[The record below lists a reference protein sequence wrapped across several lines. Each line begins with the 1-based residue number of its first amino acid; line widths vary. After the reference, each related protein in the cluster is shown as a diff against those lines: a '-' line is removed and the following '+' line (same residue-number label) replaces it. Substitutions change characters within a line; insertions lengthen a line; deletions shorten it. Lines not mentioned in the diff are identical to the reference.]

1 MFKKK
6 RTWII
11 IIVLLLVVL
20 IIFAINKGRTG
31 RGLAVS
37 VEEARPGDIIETV
50 SANGK
55 IQPAQDVIISP
66 YISGEVVELYV
77 KEGDEVQAGDLLA
90 KIDPEIYISAF
101 ERAEANLNSQQANL
115 ANARAR
121 LAQSEASYQNT
132 KISYERNKKLWE
144 QNVISQSE
152 YDAAKASYEV
162 ARAEVDAAE
171 QTVASS
177 EFAVKSAQATL
188 REAKDNLTKTT
199 VSAPNAGTVSKLNVE
214 QGERVAGASQF
225 SAGTEIMRIAN
236 LQNMEVNVEV
246 NENDIVRVSLFDTC
260 TIEVDAY
267 LNEEFLGVVTEIAT
281 SANTTGVSA
290 EQVTNFDV
298 KIRVLPESYA
308 NLIPEDNPRF
318 SPLRPGMSA
327 TVEIRTEYAND
338 ILLIPIGAVT
348 TRSDTADINKE
359 NVQAP
364 AAVGEE
370 EDKQDFVEVVFVYD
384 EGFAR
389 MREVEIGIQDNV
401 NIEIKNGLEEG
412 EEVITAPY
420 SLVSK
425 SLRDGDEVRK
435 TDRKDLFKED

>member
-11 IIVLLLVVL
+11 IIIVLVVIL
-20 IIFAINKGRTG
+20 IIFAINKGKSN
-31 RGLAVS
+31 RGFAVT
-37 VEEARPGDIIETV
+37 VEEAHIGSIIETV

-77 KEGDEVQAGDLLA
+77 KEGDEVKKGDLLV
-90 KIDPEIYISAF
+90 KIDPEIYISAY

-115 ANARAR
+115 ANSRAR
-121 LAQSEASYQNT
+121 FAQAEASFANE
-132 KISYERNKKLWE
+132 KVSFERNKSLFE
-144 QNVISQSE
+144 QEVISQAE
-152 YDAAKASYEV
+152 FDAAKASFEV
-162 ARAEVDAAE
+162 AKAEVDAAK
-171 QTVASS
+171 QTVASA
-177 EFAVKSAQATL
+177 EFAIKSAEATL
-188 REAKDNLTKTT
+188 RESRDNLNKTT
-199 VSAPNAGTVSKLNVE
+199 VSAPNAGTISKLNVE
-214 QGERVAGASQF
+214 KGERVAGASQF

-236 LQNMEVNVEV
+236 LQEMEVNVEV

-267 LNEEFLGVVTEIAT
+267 LNEEFIGVVTEIAT

-308 NLIPEDNPRF
+308 NLIPENNPSY

-327 TVEIRTEYAND
+327 TVEIQTEYARD

-348 TRSDTADINKE
+348 TRADTS
-359 NVQAP
+359 
-364 AAVGEE
+364 AVDTKNTAVNNDDEI
-370 EDKQDFVEVVFVYD
+370 DDFIEVVFVFD
-384 EGFAR
+384 NEIAR
-389 MREVEIGIQDNV
+389 MREVEIGIQDNM
-401 NIEIKNGLEEG
+401 NIQIKEGLEEG
-412 EEVITAPY
+412 EVVVTGPY
-420 SLVSK
+420 SVVSK
-425 SLRDGDEVRK
+425 TLSDGDELRK
-435 TDRKDLFKED
+435 TERDDLFKDD

>member
-20 IIFAINKGRTG
+20 VIFAINKGRTG

-37 VEEARPGDIIETV
+37 VEEARLGDIIETV

-101 ERAEANLNSQQANL
+101 ERSEANLNSQQANL

-177 EFAVKSAQATL
+177 EFAVKSSQATL

-348 TRSDTADINKE
+348 TRSDTADISKE

-364 AAVGEE
+364 AAGGEE
-370 EDKQDFVEVVFVYD
+370 EDKQDFVEVVFVYE

-401 NIEIKNGLEEG
+401 NIEIKNGIEEG

-425 SLRDGDEVRK
+425 TLRDGDEVRK